1 MHLKP
6 ALVAGVAALALASTA
21 SLSAC
26 SAPTSSSS
34 NGECSKTYTVGFSH
48 PIGEAEVIKAL
59 KSLAKEYSTKVGC
72 VDLLLDNTTGMKLES
87 QRATVE
93 SWVTQQ
99 VDAIVLWPV
108 DSTAF
113 AGLQKQA
120 QSQGTKW
127 LTYLT
132 SMDGQDGSVGFDNK
146 LQGEQ
151 IAADVTEWIEKNY
164 PDGGATAA
172 VTTLTTLPPSRPR
185 YELPI
190 KAIEAAGLKVVSEQN
205 CTDQACGLQIAEDA
219 LREHPDLR
227 IFIGLSDESAIGAM
241 KAFKNAGIDPNTVY
255 IAGQDG
261 SPEGLAAVKEGGMY
275 RASSAIPMDAL
286 AASIVDAA
294 MAAATGKGETN
305 LVTPTVLAK
314 ADNPQLV
321 ADLIGNFER
330 KGQ

>member
-6 ALVAGVAALALASTA
+6 TLIAGVAALALASTA

-26 SAPTSSSS
+26 SAPASSSA
-34 NGECSKTYTVGFSH
+34 NAECSKTYTVGFSH

-59 KSLAKEYSTKVGC
+59 KSLAKEYATKVGC

-93 SWVTQQ
+93 SWVTQH

-151 IAADVTEWIEKNY
+151 IAADVTAWIGKNY

-190 KAIEAAGLKVVSEQN
+190 KAIEEAGLKVVSEQN

-294 MAAATGKGETN
+294 LAAVTGEGEPN

>member
-1 MHLKP
+1 MRFKP
-6 ALVAGVAALALASTA
+6 ALTACAVTLALASTVT
-21 SLSAC
+21 LSGC
-26 SAPTSSSS
+26 STPSSSATS
-34 NGECSKTYTVGFSH
+34 AECPKTYTVGFSH

-59 KSLAKEYSTKVGC
+59 KSLAKDYSTKVSC
-72 VDLLLDNTTGMKLES
+72 VELLLDNTTGMKLES
-87 QRATVE
+87 QRATIE
-93 SWVTQQ
+93 SWVTQR

-113 AGLQKQA
+113 AGLQRQA

-151 IAADVTEWIEKNY
+151 IAEDVTAWIKKNY
-164 PDGGATAA
+164 PNGGATAA

-185 YELPI
+185 YEIPI
-190 KAIEAAGLKVVSEQN
+190 NAIEAAGIKVVSEQN

-227 IFIGLSDESAIGAM
+227 IFVGLSDESAIGAM
-241 KAFKNAGIDPNTVY
+241 KAFKNAGIDPALVY

-261 SPEGLAAVKEGGMY
+261 SPEGLAAVQQGGMY
-275 RASSAIPMDAL
+275 RASSAIPMDDL

-294 MAAATGKGETN
+294 LAAVTGKGEAN

-314 ADNPQLV
+314 ADNPQVV
-321 ADLIGNFER
+321 ADLLKNFER
-330 KGQ
+330 KD

>member
-1 MHLKP
+1 MQFKP
-6 ALVAGVAALALASTA
+6 ALIACVATAALASTVALSGCSGSA
-21 SLSAC
+21 SSA
-26 SAPTSSSS
+26 S
-34 NGECSKTYTVGFSH
+34 NADCEHTYTIGFSH

-59 KSLAKEYSTKVGC
+59 KSLAKDHATKVGC
-72 VDLLLDNTTGMKLES
+72 VELLLDSTTGMKLES

-93 SWVTQQ
+93 SWVTQK

-113 AGLQKQA
+113 AGLQRQA

-132 SMDGQDGSVGFDNK
+132 SMDGQNGSVGFDNK
-146 LQGEQ
+146 LQGQQ
-151 IAADVTEWIEKNY
+151 IAEDVTAWIKKNY
-164 PDGGATAA
+164 PNGGATAA

-190 KAIEAAGLKVVSEQN
+190 KAIEAAGIKVVSEQN

-227 IFIGLSDESAIGAM
+227 IFVGLSDESAIGAM
-241 KAFKNAGIDPNTVY
+241 KAFKNAGVDPSAVY

-261 SPEGLAAVKEGGMY
+261 SPEGLAAVKQGGMY

-294 MAAATGKGETN
+294 VAAVTGQGEPN
-305 LVTPTVLAK
+305 QVTPTVLAK
-314 ADNPQLV
+314 ADDPKLL
-321 ADLIGNFER
+321 ADLISNFER
-330 KGQ
+330 KG

>member
-1 MHLKP
+1 M
-6 ALVAGVAALALASTA
+6 
-21 SLSAC
+21 
-26 SAPTSSSS
+26 
-34 NGECSKTYTVGFSH
+34 
-48 PIGEAEVIKAL
+48 IKAL
-59 KSLAKEYSTKVGC
+59 KSLAKEYSSKVGC

-132 SMDGQDGSVGFDNK
+132 SMDGQDGNVGFDNK

-164 PDGGATAA
+164 PPDGGATAA
-172 VTTLTTLPPSRPR
+172 VTTLTTLPPSRPPR

-190 KAIEAAGLKVVSEQN
+190 KPLKRPDSRSFLNRTARIKHVVCKLPKTPFASTPI
-205 CTDQACGLQIAEDA
+205 C
-219 LREHPDLR
+219 
-227 IFIGLSDESAIGAM
+227 
-241 KAFKNAGIDPNTVY
+241 
-255 IAGQDG
+255 
-261 SPEGLAAVKEGGMY
+261 
-275 RASSAIPMDAL
+275 ASSL
-286 AASIVDAA
+286 GS
-294 MAAATGKGETN
+294 ATS
-305 LVTPTVLAK
+305 P
-314 ADNPQLV
+314 
-321 ADLIGNFER
+321 R
-330 KGQ
+330 